1 MLRATRTFI
10 LRFTGTLFLLWTVAG
25 IPVLAPS
32 VLAQEEQPTYPEE
45 GTVNPLEIKTPDPLL
60 PNPPDD
66 GILTGPEAQ
75 QLGVQLDRL
84 NVEAAQFLTA
94 GNLVEAFKTWNRELR
109 LRRYLGPVAEVEA
122 LTRVAQ
128 VAKTQNQ
135 RAQVQF
141 ISQRLQMIYLEAK
154 AKGPVDPN
162 LLQALATA
170 FLTVQARLPAVDVH
184 KEILANARTKQD
196 KNTIES
202 TLKILADLHFGGFE
216 YAEAALVYEELLLI
230 SEARIPRTPQ
240 DDLNEDRY
248 LDQLAFLYDESGNFQ
263 RALDVRNKMLNRY
276 RQAKNPVNVPSLKI
290 AMGENLE
297 QLGRLSSA
305 AQSYQEA
312 YSLAWAIQQFG
323 RAGEA
328 LQKLAV
334 LYESQDKVDAALQV
348 YQALVVVQQ
357 RGYDFFGMMNT
368 FDKMGQIHLN
378 QKRFPQALAAFQR
391 GLELAR
397 QLKYQEDYFAR
408 QIAEVNRSQLER

>member
-1 MLRATRTFI
+1 MLWATRNFI
-10 LRFTGTLFLLWTVAG
+10 VRFIGIVFLLWPVAG
-25 IPVLAPS
+25 IPVWVQA
-32 VLAQEEQPTYPEE
+32 VLAQNEPANPEE
-45 GTVNPLEIKTPDPLL
+45 GPVNPLEIKTPDLLL

-66 GILTGPEAQ
+66 LPLMGAEASVLAQ
-75 QLGVQLDRL
+75 ALDKL
-84 NVEAAQFLTA
+84 NAEAAQFLAA
-94 GNLVEAFKTWNRELR
+94 GNVVEAFKTWNRELR

-128 VAKTQNQ
+128 IARTQNQ

-154 AKGPVDPN
+154 AKGPVEAN

-170 FLTVQARLPAVDVH
+170 FLTVQVRLPAIEVH
-184 KEILANARTKQD
+184 QEILAIFRTKQD
-196 KNTIES
+196 KNAIES
-202 TLKILADLHFGGFE
+202 TLKILADLYFGGFE
-216 YAEAALVYEELLLI
+216 YAEAAGVYEELLLI
-230 SEARIPRTPQ
+230 SEARMPRTAE
-240 DDLNEDRY
+240 DDLNEGRY
-248 LDQLAFLYDESGNFQ
+248 LDQLAFLYDETEDFQ
-263 RALDVRNKMLNRY
+263 RALDVRNKILNRY
-276 RQAKNPVNVPSLKI
+276 REAKNPVNVPGLKI
-290 AMGENLE
+290 AMGENL
-297 QLGRLSSA
+297 QALGRLSSA

-312 YSLAWAIQQFG
+312 YSLGWAIQQFG

-328 LQKLAV
+328 LEKLAV

-378 QKRFPQALAAFQR
+378 QKRFPQAVAAFQR

-397 QLKYQEDYFAR
+397 QLKYQEDYFSR
-408 QIAEVNRSQLER
+408 QITEVNRQSQQP

>member
-1 MLRATRTFI
+1 MLWATRTFI
-10 LRFTGTLFLLWTVAG
+10 LRFTSTLFLLWAVAG

-32 VLAQEEQPTYPEE
+32 VLAQEEQPNPEE
-45 GTVNPLEIKTPDPLL
+45 GVINPLEMTTPDPLL
-60 PNPPDD
+60 PNPPEA
-66 GILTGPEAQ
+66 GTLTGLEAQ

-84 NVEAAQFLTA
+84 NGEAAQFLAA
-94 GNLVEAFKTWNRELR
+94 GNVVEAFKTWNRELR

-128 VAKTQNQ
+128 VARTQNQ

-154 AKGPVDPN
+154 AKGPVEPN

-170 FLTVQARLPAVDVH
+170 FLTVQARLPAVEVH
-184 KEILANARTKQD
+184 KEILANARAKQD
-196 KNTIES
+196 KDAIES
-202 TLKILADLHFGGFE
+202 TLKILADLYFGGFE

-230 SEARIPRTPQ
+230 SEGRVPRTPQ
-240 DDLNEDRY
+240 DDLDENKY
-248 LDQLAFLYDESGNFQ
+248 LDQLAFLYDESGEFQ
-263 RALDVRNKMLNRY
+263 KAFDVRNRILNRY
-276 RQAKNPVNVPSLKI
+276 REEKNPVNVPSLKI

-297 QLGRLSSA
+297 QMGRLSSA

-312 YSLAWAIQQFG
+312 YNLAWAIQQFG

-334 LYESQDKVDAALQV
+334 LYESQAKVDAALQV

-357 RGYDFFGMMNT
+357 RGYDFFGMMNS

-408 QIAEVNRSQLER
+408 QIAELNQSQIEP